1 MKNADLVGKMTL
13 AEKLAF
19 ITGDGFWLTRTLP
32 RLGLPAILLTDGPH
46 GVRKIAD
53 VAQNSDFV
61 GSVPTTAFPTAS
73 LSACSFDPELLE
85 EMGRAL
91 AEESLRHGVGM
102 LLGPGAN
109 IKRSPLCGRNFEYF
123 SEDPLLSSA
132 LAAGWIRGLQERG
145 VGASLKHF
153 AVNNQERRRMTVDA
167 LVEERA
173 LREIYLAS
181 FEDAIKEANP
191 ASVMCAYNLV
201 NGIRCSENPMLMRRI
216 LRDEWGYEG
225 LVVTDWGASNDRAL
239 GIAAGIDLEMPE
251 GAPSSA
257 TQVEAAIK
265 KGVLPLAR
273 LDESVDR
280 ILTFV
285 LSAPATGA
293 GAEAAGKGG
302 PTAGPDPG
310 KPGADIEE
318 RHHALAG
325 RIAAESMVLLKNEG
339 DILPIAMDRPVALVG
354 ELARS
359 PRYQG
364 AGSSFLK
371 PTRLVSLLDALR
383 DGQPELRFAP
393 GYSLGHDRTDAGLE
407 AEALQLAGSVE
418 AEGGILIVAIGLPPI
433 FESEGFDREGLDL
446 PASQLALL
454 KGLSAACS
462 RVVAVYSGGSPV
474 STDWLPGVRALLAGY
489 LGGQAGGAAQA
500 DILYGRVN
508 PSGKLAETWP
518 LRLEDTPAY
527 GNFPGEGDRVMYKE
541 GLFVGYRWY
550 ASSGRPARFPF
561 GYGLSYTRFSYSG
574 LEAGRVNMA
583 AGQTATFSF
592 RVANVGSR
600 TGAEIAQCYLSW
612 PESGVERPLL
622 SLAAFTKVRLEA
634 GAEAR
639 VEFSIGTRAL
649 RHWNP
654 ALGAFEVEGG
664 PVIVRCGGSSHD
676 LPLEF
681 TLYAEGG
688 AAREDVS
695 PRDLSNHPSAMSDEE
710 FSQRLGRPIPPSRV
724 GRPHDLDRPLGDLAA
739 DSRLARL
746 IMGVVI
752 RQATRT
758 SVLGAG
764 DANYRMM
771 EEMVRELPVR
781 KLPAMSGGVLPLSL
795 MRMLVALANGRPFA
809 AVVALFS
816 RHDA

>member
-13 AEKLAF
+13 SEKLAF
-19 ITGDGFWLTRTLP
+19 MTGNGFWLTRAIP
-32 RLGLPAILLTDGPH
+32 RLGLPAIHLTDGPH

-53 VAQNSDFV
+53 ARKDSDFV
-61 GSVPTTAFPTAS
+61 GAIPTTAFPTAS
-73 LSACSFDPELLE
+73 LSACSFDPALLE
-85 EMGRAL
+85 EMGQAL
-91 AEESLRHGVGM
+91 AEECLSLGVSV

-132 LAAGWIRGLQERG
+132 LAAGWIKGLQGRG
-145 VGASLKHF
+145 VAASLKHF

-181 FEDAIKEANP
+181 FEDAIKVAKP
-191 ASVMCAYNLV
+191 ASVMCAYNLI
-201 NGIRCSENPMLMRRI
+201 NGQRCSENPLLTQRI

-257 TQVEAAIK
+257 AEVAAAIG
-265 KGVLPLAR
+265 KGQLPAAR

-280 ILTFV
+280 IISL
-285 LSAPATGA
+285 LLLAP
-293 GAEAAGKGG
+293 
-302 PTAGPDPG
+302 PG
-310 KPGADIEE
+310 KEGPGGIPADLEE
-318 RHHALAG
+318 AHHALAC
-325 RIAAESMVLLKNEG
+325 RIAAESMVLLKNED
-339 DILPIAMDRPVALVG
+339 DILPIATDRPVALVG

-371 PTRLVSLLDALR
+371 PTRLVGLLDALR
-383 DGQPELRFAP
+383 AELPALRFAP
-393 GYSLGHDRTDAGLE
+393 GYSLGHDRRDPVLE
-407 AEALQLAGSVE
+407 AEALTLARSIE
-418 AEGGILIVAIGLPPI
+418 AEGGILIVAIGLPPL

-446 PASQLALL
+446 PANQRALL
-454 KGLSAACS
+454 AGLSAECS

-474 STDWLPGVRALLAGY
+474 GTDWLPGVRALLAGY
-489 LGGQAGGAAQA
+489 LGGQAGGTAQA
-500 DILYGRVN
+500 DILFGRVN

-518 LRLEDTPAY
+518 LCLEDTPAH

-541 GLFVGYRWY
+541 GPFVGYRWY

-574 LEAGRVNMA
+574 LEAGRGAVA
-583 AGQTATFSF
+583 AGQTVTFSF
-592 RVANVGSR
+592 TVANVGPR
-600 TGAEIAQCYLSW
+600 AGAEIAQCYLSW
-612 PESGVERPLL
+612 PESAVERPAL
-622 SLAAFTKVRLEA
+622 SLAAFAKVRLEE

-654 ALGAFEVEGG
+654 ASEAFEVEGG
-664 PVIVRCGGSSHD
+664 PVIVRIGGSSHD

-681 TLYAEGG
+681 TLHVEGS
-688 AAREDVS
+688 AAREAMP
-695 PRDLSNHPSAMSDEE
+695 PRDLSRHPSAMSDEE
-710 FSQRLGRPIPPSRV
+710 YSRRLGRALPPSRV

-746 IMGVVI
+746 IMGVVVWK
-752 RQATRT
+752 ATKD
-758 SVLGAG
+758 SVPGPG

-771 EEMVRELPVR
+771 EEMIRELPAR
-781 KLPAMSGGVLPLSL
+781 KLPAMSGGIIPLSL
-795 MRMLVALANGRPFA
+795 MRMLVAFANGRPLA
-809 AVVALFS
+809 ALAARFG
-816 RHDA
+816 RRDA